1 MGMDAPKVTRLLGVV
16 VTLFLLLLS
25 GLAALATPVMT
36 LPSSVTIPE
45 DDATNLVFSVSDTD
59 TNLPLF
65 TTSITASSSIPTL
78 ASSS

>member
-45 DDATNLVFSVSDTD
+45 DDATNLVFSVSD
-59 TNLPLF
+59 L
-65 TTSITASSSIPTL
+65 SITHKCELRMKIVCE
-78 ASSS
+78 